1 MINYFEEIGGT
12 DNVFDMALEGNEKLT
27 AALIES
33 MEKRR
38 QSIVEHPVVGKM
50 IERASQNMGIT
61 VDEYMDRVFA
71 DDGSDPNE
79 QVELLGALLEANEEL
94 NETKE

>member
-1 MINYFEEIGGT
+1 MTE
-12 DNVFDMALEGNEKLT
+12 ALLDS
-27 AALIES
+27 I
-33 MEKRR
+33 EKRR
-38 QSIVEHPVVGKM
+38 QSIIEHPVVGKM

-79 QVELLGALLEANEEL
+79 QIELLGALLEAEDEMSDGN
-94 NETKE
+94 